1 MQGNE
6 GKWLGLSILG
16 LAPLILIGVFLAQ
29 EGFDMG
35 EVADQLFE
43 QPLALAIVADV
54 MISSIVFWAWMW
66 PRARPEAKK
75 SPWLFVAA
83 NLLVGLCFALPLFLY
98 FRERGAS

>member
-1 MQGNE
+1 MQGSE
-6 GKWLGLSILG
+6 RKWLGLSTLG

-29 EGFDMG
+29 EGVDLG
-35 EVADQLFE
+35 EVSDQLFE

-83 NLLVGLCFALPLFLY
+83 NMLIGLSFALPLFFY
-98 FRERGAS
+98 FRARGAS